1 MWRMAN
7 HNFVTSLKQ
16 SDTMEKLNWDIWFQ
30 IKQCSLLQVSCDF
43 EANFWNLPVN
53 WIAQKCKWQK
63 KKKQW
68 MGNNAQILMLP
79 RTFFSLQKIDLTSSW
94 KFDLFWFH
102 SLHLTSTFF
111 IDYLANSS
119 LSWVMYWF
127 LIPFLVKKS
136 WG

>member
-43 EANFWNLPVN
+43 EANFQNLPVN
-53 WIAQKCKWQK
+53 WIAQKYFFME
-63 KKKQW
+63 KKQW
-68 MGNNAQILMLP
+68 MGINAQILMLP

-94 KFDLFWFH
+94 KFDLFWFC
-102 SLHLTSTFF
+102 T
-111 IDYLANSS
+111 
-119 LSWVMYWF
+119 
-127 LIPFLVKKS
+127 
-136 WG
+136 